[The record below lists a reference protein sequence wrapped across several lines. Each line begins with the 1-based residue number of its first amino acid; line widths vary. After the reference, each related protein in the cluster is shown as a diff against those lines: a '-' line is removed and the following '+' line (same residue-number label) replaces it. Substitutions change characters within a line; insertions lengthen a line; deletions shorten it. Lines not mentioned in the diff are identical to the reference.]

1 MFTDLKNFNSALVS
15 TFMITC
21 IKRAALKMYINAGR
35 ISSSLKSKH
44 HILFYTILLNVI
56 RVYCFLY
63 HNIVPRD
70 TRLGRLY
77 KKSAECITERKSLT
91 WWETTYTWFPSFR
104 EEGKLLSSLPFLEHL
119 CLTIPQESPRREE
132 LFMKSDFCYSPTF
145 SIHLHI
151 LGTSQQIKALSFYRY
166 WTYLQFST
174 HIHTHA
180 HMRTH
185 THTHS

>member
-1 MFTDLKNFNSALVS
+1 
-15 TFMITC
+15 MITC
-21 IKRAALKMYINAGR
+21 IKRAALKMDINAGR

-44 HILFYTILLNVI
+44 HILFYTLLLNVI

-119 CLTIPQESPRREE
+119 CLTIAQESVQRTLHEIWFPLLPNIFNLPPHFRN
-132 LFMKSDFCYSPTF
+132 F
-145 SIHLHI
+145 STTQSI
-151 LGTSQQIKALSFYRY
+151 LILSLSNIF
-166 WTYLQFST
+166 TVFNTHT
-174 HIHTHA
+174 HIHTANQNIDGFVKGH
-180 HMRTH
+180 HVVTLIVL
-185 THTHS
+185 TFS